1 MGHQNAQYLKLKGT
15 TYYFSRRVPKRLQR
29 HCSTTRIE
37 VCLHTSSRHHA
48 ARQSIIMSSQLE
60 DQWKLLR
67 RKDMSCRLW
76 RHFEA
81 HPILTP
87 AAAMTHRDQTLT
99 RAPLLSDA
107 AETYVS
113 MKGARSARDLCCGS
127 SQIHRLSYR
136 GHNRQTNRCV
146 CSS

>member
-1 MGHQNAQYLKLKGT
+1 
-15 TYYFSRRVPKRLQR
+15 
-29 HCSTTRIE
+29 
-37 VCLHTSSRHHA
+37 
-48 ARQSIIMSSQLE
+48 MSSQLE

-113 MKGARSARDLCCGS
+113 MKGAGRPETFAAGARRSVGYLIEVTTDKPIDAYVRADANALRDLLEGPWVVITEHQAQS
-127 SQIHRLSYR
+127 VQPARHHELRFQR
-136 GHNRQTNRCV
+136 AWP
-146 CSS
+146 